1 LVEERSSRTTCF
13 FRSLRYGQDE
23 AIYPGDTKEVMS
35 LPYYMDDDIF
45 FERDDLFEQPVKA
58 TFYREGFQ
66 PLTIEKPFGE
76 LQFF

>member
-1 LVEERSSRTTCF
+1 
-13 FRSLRYGQDE
+13 
-23 AIYPGDTKEVMS
+23 
-35 LPYYMDDDIF
+35 MDDDIF